1 MSTIKKTTVKKTN
14 VKNTATETPAAVV
27 KTTVKKEAV
36 KAPAKVT
43 AKKEVTATPVA
54 KKVTEKA
61 PVTAVKPAVKATTVK
76 ATTPKAETKTTA
88 KAKTATKKITF
99 SLPAAAVNQAKKVGL
114 VGDFNGW
121 DVNKPIELKKQ
132 KDGSF
137 ATTLDL
143 NTGSEYQY
151 RFLING
157 EVWEND
163 WKADKYV
170 PTPFGTFNSVITV
183 A

>member
-1 MSTIKKTTVKKTN
+1 MATIKKTTVKKTT
-14 VKNTATETPAAVV
+14 VSKVAAE
-27 KTTVKKEAV
+27 KK
-36 KAPAKVT
+36 
-43 AKKEVTATPVA
+43 ATPVNTT
-54 KKVTEKA
+54 VTKAVEK
-61 PVTAVKPAVKATTVK
+61 TPAVKAAVVTKTATKTPAVK
-76 ATTPKAETKTTA
+76 VEAVKTTA
-88 KAKTATKKITF
+88 KPAAAKKAATKKIAF
-99 SLPAAAVNQAKKVGL
+99 SLPQPAVAQAKKVGL

-121 DVNKPIELKKQ
+121 DVNKPVELKKQ

-137 ATTLDL
+137 ATTIELA
-143 NTGSEYQY
+143 TGREYEY

-170 PTPFGTFNSVITV
+170 PTPFGTFNSVVTV